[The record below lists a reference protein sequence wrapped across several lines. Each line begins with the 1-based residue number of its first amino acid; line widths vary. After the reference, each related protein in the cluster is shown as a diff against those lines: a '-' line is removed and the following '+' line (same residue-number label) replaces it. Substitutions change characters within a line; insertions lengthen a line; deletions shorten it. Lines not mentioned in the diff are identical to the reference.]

1 MINESIFE
9 NWYRYQRKKGMRFK
23 DKEEAQRIFI
33 ILLEGYS
40 RVRTLKMDALIKE
53 SLGKK

>member
-9 NWYRYQRKKGMRFK
+9 NWYKFQTKKGMRFK
-23 DKEEAQRIFI
+23 DKEEAQKIFI

-40 RVRTLKMDALIKE
+40 KVKT
-53 SLGKK
+53 S